1 MKFVFQI
8 AVLGGLIWGGV
19 LPAAAQQKASGS
31 EDTLAVRIY
40 FKRGYSFFESSFR
53 DNGARLDDFI
63 ERYRA
68 ACADTSLRVAGVR
81 IESGASP
88 EGYLT
93 MNERLSGKRANY
105 IVSYLRER
113 IALPDENVRIDSRGI
128 DWQGLAELVEASEV
142 SYKEEVLAILRDR
155 KLPDNRKHR
164 LLVLRG
170 GKPYWELYRRFFPQL
185 RASSVSVVYCGEGA
199 PAVVSGH
206 DGKESGL
213 SVAADTLSPAGPAV
227 EIAAADT
234 AGTAGP
240 AVEPK
245 PEQTTAGTIVPAAA
259 GDRAPSARKPFY
271 MALKTNMLY
280 DAALVPNIGV
290 EFYVGRGWTV
300 GADWM
305 YAWWDRDPHHD
316 YWRIY
321 GGELDIRK
329 YFGRRAKE
337 KPLTGHHVGLY
348 GQMLTYD
355 FELGGKGYMGGKPGG
370 TLWDK
375 MNWGVGIEYGYS
387 LPIARRLNLD
397 FGIGVGYFGGEYR
410 EYVPIDDCYVW
421 QATKQRHWFG
431 PTKAEVSLVWLI
443 GAKNRNLKVK
453 GGRR

>member
-1 MKFVFQI
+1 M
-8 AVLGGLIWGGV
+8 
-19 LPAAAQQKASGS
+19 
-31 EDTLAVRIY
+31 
-40 FKRGYSFFESSFR
+40 
-53 DNGARLDDFI
+53 
-63 ERYRA
+63 
-68 ACADTSLRVAGVR
+68 
-81 IESGASP
+81 
-88 EGYLT
+88 
-93 MNERLSGKRANY
+93 
-105 IVSYLRER
+105 
-113 IALPDENVRIDSRGI
+113 
-128 DWQGLAELVEASEV
+128 
-142 SYKEEVLAILRDR
+142 
-155 KLPDNRKHR
+155 
-164 LLVLRG
+164 
-170 GKPYWELYRRFFPQL
+170 
-185 RASSVSVVYCGEGA
+185 
-199 PAVVSGH
+199 
-206 DGKESGL
+206 
-213 SVAADTLSPAGPAV
+213 